1 MINKSLSHRSIG
13 GFSLVEMAI
22 VLVILAF
29 VLAALLLPLQA
40 QRNLLFQ
47 SQTENTLE
55 SAKRA
60 LLGYAQ
66 SNGRLPCPATNNGT
80 SLFPDDS
87 SNANPLVGGQCDKQL
102 GFLPAATLG
111 LEPTDVEG
119 YLVDAWGNRIMYAV
133 AQSSTTIAPPDTA
146 TPDFTTNNSTDG
158 LAIVGIGNLIPEL
171 RVCISST
178 GVQAAACSGA
188 SPETNYLINNAVAV
202 IYSIGSTGSEV
213 AGGADE
219 SANPILPTTL
229 KKVFVSHEPRSA
241 DDPNGEFD
249 HIVTWISP
257 YVLYNAMI
265 EAGQLH

>member
-1 MINKSLSHRSIG
+1 MQLEVDTRQQ

-22 VLVILAF
+22 VIVILGF
-29 VLAALLLPLQA
+29 VIGALLLPLQV
-40 QRNLLFQ
+40 QRNQLAQ

-55 SAKRA
+55 LAKRA

-87 SNANPLVGGQCDKQL
+87 SNANPSVGGQCDKQL

-111 LEPTDVEG
+111 LEPTDTEG

-133 AQSSTTIAPPDTA
+133 AQSSTTSLPPDTA
-146 TPDFTTNNSTDG
+146 TPDFTTNSSTDG
-158 LAIVGIGNLIPEL
+158 IAIAGMGNLIPEL
-171 RVCISST
+171 RVCSRST
-178 GVQAAACSGA
+178 GITTLACSGA
-188 SPETNYLINNAVAV
+188 LPETNYLINNAVAV
-202 IYSIGSTGSEV
+202 IYSIGATGSEAV
-213 AGGADE
+213 GGADE
-219 SANPILPTTL
+219 GTNPTVSTTV
-229 KKVFVSHEPRSA
+229 KRVFVSHEPRSA
-241 DDPNGEFD
+241 ADPNGEFD